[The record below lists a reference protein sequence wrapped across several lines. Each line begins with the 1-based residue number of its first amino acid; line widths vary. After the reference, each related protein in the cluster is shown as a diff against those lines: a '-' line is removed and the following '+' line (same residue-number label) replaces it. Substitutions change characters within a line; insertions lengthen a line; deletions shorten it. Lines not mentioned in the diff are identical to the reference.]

1 MNNPDDFPVIEA
13 DERAWMIDH
22 HSSSGMSWRIIGEN
36 SGIAPGTLSTW
47 ATGSYAG
54 NGLNVAKKVFKY
66 RQMLESQ
73 AQRAADKASAGL
85 ANAPGYIP
93 TPTGRRLRT
102 LMVIAHG
109 GEITYGGTGPGTGK
123 SMEAEEYCASAS
135 NAVMVTMKPT
145 TKSLTAMISEVIRA
159 LGGKP
164 GVSWARQMSATV
176 IDMVRGRRFLLI
188 VDEANYLEF
197 EAIEELRAWN
207 DLGGL
212 GICLLGNEELHATI
226 EGGAQRGVRHSYARL
241 NSRIAQRHVQD
252 MPLIGDIDAYLDAW
266 GIHDGAQRQFLTKVG
281 MTPGAGGLREIRQ
294 LITNASMLAL
304 SDEQPLSYE
313 YLREAMS
320 TRATRHLRT

>member
-1 MNNPDDFPVIEA
+1 MNNPDDFPVVEA
-13 DERAWMIDH
+13 DERAWMLDH
-22 HSSSGMSWRIIGEN
+22 HASSGLSWRIIGDN
-36 SGIAPGTLSTW
+36 SGIAPGTVSTW

-66 RQMLESQ
+66 RQMLASQ
-73 AQRAADKASAGL
+73 AERAAEKASAGI
-85 ANAPGYIP
+85 ADTPSYIE

-102 LMVIAHG
+102 LMVIAHS

-123 SMEAEEYCASAS
+123 TMEAEHYCASAS

-145 TKSLTAMISEVIRA
+145 TKTLTAMLGEVIRA

-164 GVSWARQMSATV
+164 GVSWARQMSAQV
-176 IDMVRGRRFLLI
+176 VDMVKGRRFLLI

-197 EAIEELRAWN
+197 EAIEELRAWH

-266 GIHDGAQRQFLTKVG
+266 GIHDGAQRQFLTKIG

-304 SDEQPLSYE
+304 GDEQPLSYE

-320 TRATRHLRT
+320 TRATRHLRA